1 MALWTEVVKPA
12 ELTVY
17 ARRELA
23 EIEREKGRLAQFFPI
38 ETVNKDTAEYR
49 ITDSGLVEAAEY
61 RAFDSEA
68 SIDSGESGELVT
80 IALPPVS
87 RKSLITELDQVRS
100 YGASSDRFKVSI
112 AAHTQKAVRAVTERL
127 ELARGRILET
137 GRLTITE
144 NGYNVDIDLR
154 RKSEM
159 TVTAS
164 KLWSQPDSDPIMDI
178 QDWAQAYSDMNDDVP
193 GAIVCSRRIATILS
207 RHSLIVKTLRPLGG
221 LNFVTLEDINGLL
234 NGLGL
239 PGLVIYD
246 RRVKFGGTINRVLS
260 DSKVFMLPD
269 PNTAK
274 LGKTLFG
281 RTAEA
286 GDPAYSIGAEDAP
299 GLVASAH
306 KKDDPYQ
313 HWARANAIALPVLTT
328 PNASMVAQ
336 VL

>member
-1 MALWTEVVKPA
+1 
-12 ELTVY
+12 
-17 ARRELA
+17 
-23 EIEREKGRLAQFFPI
+23 
-38 ETVNKDTAEYR
+38 
-49 ITDSGLVEAAEY
+49 
-61 RAFDSEA
+61 
-68 SIDSGESGELVT
+68 
-80 IALPPVS
+80 
-87 RKSLITELDQVRS
+87 
-100 YGASSDRFKVSI
+100 
-112 AAHTQKAVRAVTERL
+112 
-127 ELARGRILET
+127 
-137 GRLTITE
+137 
-144 NGYNVDIDLR
+144 
-154 RKSEM
+154 
-159 TVTAS
+159 
-164 KLWSQPDSDPIMDI
+164 
-178 QDWAQAYSDMNDDVP
+178 MNDDVP